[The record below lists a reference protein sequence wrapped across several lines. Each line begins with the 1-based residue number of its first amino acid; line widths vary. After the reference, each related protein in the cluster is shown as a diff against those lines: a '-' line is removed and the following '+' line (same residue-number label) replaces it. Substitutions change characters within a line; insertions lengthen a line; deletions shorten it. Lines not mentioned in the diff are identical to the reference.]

1 MVKGHGLQIVCLEAG
16 LADVRQ
22 LADLAVLSQTEAVE
36 VGVARGGVDDI
47 ERTVVTDGQH
57 LRHFAVAGRGH
68 HVARDRADLG
78 QLAGKHV
85 DGDELAVLRLAV
97 LVIESRHGVQLA
109 VGLVISHVDQNGV
122 QVTHGRRLELAV
134 LHNVQ
139 VAIRRAGHGVAVDI
153 LRRSELDIG
162 LCCSLRGLGRIRL
175 KARPGVVRRVEG
187 EEAIELQCGLFVAV
201 VAAEAKLELIGS
213 CVARIVH
220 DRNNDLVLL
229 HGSDVDRKAQ
239 CLVCRL
245 LVRRERSDKLAVRRE
260 ELDGR
265 DVLVILRRDVDELA
279 ARRIAGEEHLGD
291 GRCLVIDGNE
301 RLPRCTLAEA
311 GIIAVLVGGVVLR
324 YGSQDELELRV
335 VRERIA
341 LVVGEAPADALRRR
355 GVGPGAVIRVVEGA
369 GLFAVVLA
377 EINLAGLCIADDVAD
392 VLRIA
397 DQVVVY
403 GHERIA
409 RADSRAVSNKRIIVG
424 VEVHA
429 EDEGVAAA
437 RLLHIVV
444 VLPRDIQVLVR
455 HLVEAIL
462 GIDAGIEH
470 GGIRPVAPEG
480 QERDGLADAKLALG
494 IGLGI
499 QVDITL
505 EVVAIGEVLLHILLA
520 FLVQAQGC
528 LDLHTAVGRDGHDVV
543 ALQALKRLAL
553 IGAALENVVKDLRID
568 LVGSAVAVQVGQRSV
583 CKQLQSGGMVQDR
596 HDVAVVELAV
606 SVEVVARRIGREDRI
621 CADCNIVHGDELRAG
636 LFIRDGFRRKHT
648 GAEPVGDGL
657 VRQVVDMERE
667 AVGTGAGG
675 IVAELH
681 LDLAVVIAVNGHIG
695 GAVHGVLHVAKAGAL
710 SSRGILHVG
719 IRIHDGNGRAHHQA
733 LRQSAD
739 RQAGLFRKAVLPDVL
754 RDNGCLTGSRRR
766 RHGRAAH
773 QAVGAVRARG
783 IDVAAGGGDLGLQ
796 RQIAGYAPGAEGAHG
811 DNAAGGVHVGV
822 DAAAVDGQLAA
833 PDAVLVLRGR
843 GEDRL
848 HLVKADCDE
857 RELLRAGRLRG
868 IRIDLLIGEGNAV
881 AAGDK
886 DDLTGRVRKVG
897 LLAAVLHGVVRVGR
911 IADEHEVI
919 FRAALVLGLIERR
932 KGCALAGRAAGER
945 LACAVGVGV
954 VRAVDREILRG
965 VGDVVGTG
973 DGQRILIGAGGADA
987 AGVGILGKQQAVDGV
1002 LSPVAGVTGRHAND
1016 GIRLVQRIHDIGE
1029 VGLAGGRE
1037 ADRRGAKGQVDAV
1050 AVQNDGI
1057 LDGGDVV
1064 IGIGAAVLAEHLHNN
1079 DLRIGRNADDAVVS
1093 VGVGAVR
1100 IFHIAVGRG
1109 DTGNVRAV
1117 VALLIVVMRD
1127 VESGVNIVEA
1137 EGDLAADIQ
1146 SIAGQALI
1154 ALCGMQLRQ
1163 DLVDLRGGQQIV
1175 IRDLLAVL
1183 RRGNQQA
1190 VIERSAVERRMV

>member
-1 MVKGHGLQIVCLEAG
+1 M
-16 LADVRQ
+16 
-22 LADLAVLSQTEAVE
+22 
-36 VGVARGGVDDI
+36 
-47 ERTVVTDGQH
+47 
-57 LRHFAVAGRGH
+57 
-68 HVARDRADLG
+68 
-78 QLAGKHV
+78 
-85 DGDELAVLRLAV
+85 
-97 LVIESRHGVQLA
+97 
-109 VGLVISHVDQNGV
+109 
-122 QVTHGRRLELAV
+122 

-187 EEAIELQCGLFVAV
+187 EEAIELHCGLFVAV

-229 HGSDVDRKAQ
+229 HGSSVDRKAQ

-301 RLPRCTLAEA
+301 RLPRCALAEA

-369 GLFAVVLA
+369 GLLAVVLA

-424 VEVHA
+424 VEVHT

-505 EVVAIGEVLLHILLA
+505 EVVAVGEVLLHILLA

-568 LVGSAVAVQVGQRSV
+568 LVGSAVAVQVGQRCV

-636 LFIRDGFRRKHT
+636 LFIRDRFRRKHT

-710 SSRGILHVG
+710 SSRGVLHVG
-719 IRIHDGNGRAHHQA
+719 IRVHDGNGRAHHQA

-739 RQAGLFRKAVLPDVL
+739 RQAGLFRKAVLTDVL
-754 RDNGCLTGSRRR
+754 RDNGCLTGCRRR

-773 QAVGAVRARG
+773 QTVGAVRARG

-848 HLVKADCDE
+848 HLVEADRDE
-857 RELLRAGRLRG
+857 RELLRAGRIDGIEAVNIVIDDNGGSLRG

-954 VRAVDREILRG
+954 VRTVDRKILCG
-965 VGDVVGTG
+965 VGNVVGTG

-1002 LSPVAGVTGRHAND
+1002 LCPVSGVTGRHAND
-1016 GIRLVQRIHDIGE
+1016 GIRLVQRIHDIVE
-1029 VGLAGGRE
+1029 VRLAGGRE

-1064 IGIGAAVLAEHLHNN
+1064 IGIGAAVLAEHLHND

-1163 DLVDLRGGQQIV
+1163 DLVDLRGGQQII